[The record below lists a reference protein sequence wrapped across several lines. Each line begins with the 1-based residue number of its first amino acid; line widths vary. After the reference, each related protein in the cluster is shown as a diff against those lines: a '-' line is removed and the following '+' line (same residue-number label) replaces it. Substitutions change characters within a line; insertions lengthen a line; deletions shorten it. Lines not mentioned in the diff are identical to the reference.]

1 MDRPGAIAILAAI
14 PVLALAFYVSTRIMP
29 PFWGYGAA
37 LAFYW
42 ICVLLPLILWRGG
55 FAKARFAITRPAPWL
70 TALNIIPIIVVAGVA
85 AFALSQN
92 ILPAY
97 VLSAVAIAA
106 LTNGTLEEVFW
117 RGTLLQ
123 DDATPRGQI
132 GQIILFTGWH
142 IALLFA
148 GGVVVTG
155 GALALLGGAAA
166 FGVLWTLARMQ
177 TGAIGFGILCHISL
191 NLFAFTELATHNIG

>member
-1 MDRPGAIAILAAI
+1 MDRPAAVAILAAVPI
-14 PVLALAFYVSTRIMP
+14 LALVFYAFTRLLP

-55 FAKARFAITRPAPWL
+55 FARARFAVTRPSTVL
-70 TALNIIPIIVVAGVA
+70 TLLNIGPIIVVACVA
-85 AFALSQN
+85 AYALSQN

-97 VLSAVAIAA
+97 VLIAVALAA

-117 RGTLLQ
+117 RGTLLL
-123 DDATPRGQI
+123 DDATANEQI
-132 GQIILFTGWH
+132 GQIVLFSGWH

-155 GALALLGGAAA
+155 GGLALLAGAAF
-166 FGVLWTLARMQ
+166 FGILWTLARMQ
-177 TGAIGFGILCHISL
+177 TGAIGFGILCHVAL
-191 NLFAFTELATHNIG
+191 NVFAFTELATQNVV